1 MELKVSILIIL
12 TVFIWIGLIPEKT
25 TQKTPKI
32 EPKPYAKELVLNCQE
47 GSKIDSLCVEL
58 GNELKRTKKLY
69 KLTID
74 KSNIIDSTT
83 FKHFK

>member
-12 TVFIWIGLIPEKT
+12 SVFIWIGLISDKSM
-25 TQKTPKI
+25 QKPPKI
-32 EPKPYAKELVLNCQE
+32 EPNPYAKEIVLNCQE
-47 GSKIDSLCVEL
+47 GSKIDSMCAEL
-58 GNELKRTKKLY
+58 EAELKRTKKLY

-74 KSNIIDSTT
+74 QSNIIDSSA

>member
-1 MELKVSILIIL
+1 MELKVSILIVL
-12 TVFIWIGLIPEKT
+12 TVFIWVGLIPEKT
-25 TQKTPKI
+25 AQKPPKI
-32 EPKPYAKELVLNCQE
+32 EPKPYTKEIILNCQE
-47 GSKIDSLCVEL
+47 SAKIDSLCAKLEA
-58 GNELKRTKKLY
+58 ELKRTKKMY